1 MVRNNENKNPIVID
15 KQIKPVPME
24 KKNEEIKMTVA
35 VYDER
40 FANSIRN
47 SEGLNETQS
56 QQNQYLN
63 KSNQKYENVKIKQKG
78 ENKVPFKE
86 VTNQKGN

>member
-1 MVRNNENKNPIVID
+1 
-15 KQIKPVPME
+15 ME